1 MKLEKNIN
9 RVELQGVVGAVII
22 SGAGDARV
30 IRFSLATTLVY
41 RNQAGDAVV
50 ETTWHGCVARE
61 GRGIA
66 ALETIVNGAAV
77 HLCGRIRRVMYTSA
91 DGTERAEYEIV
102 AVSLEV
108 LS

>member
-9 RVELQGVVGAVII
+9 RVELQGVVGSVRI
-22 SGAGDARV
+22 SEAGDARV
-30 IRFSLATTLVY
+30 IRFSLATSLVY
-41 RNQAGDAVV
+41 RNPAGDAVA

-61 GRGIA
+61 GSGVA
-66 ALETIVNGAAV
+66 ALETIVKGAAV
-77 HLCGRIRRVMYTSA
+77 HLCGRIRCVMYTGA
-91 DGTERAEYEIV
+91 DGTERAAYEIV